1 MTRPPRPTALVS
13 SSPFSH
19 PSRQW
24 LLQSWLWP
32 WYLYGSWVSIKAL
45 AIPCKVE
52 DLIELCNSYSLCGG
66 FNTNGFL
73 KTTCDHKIP
82 CGMCSSFPS
91 TLLRVYGHL
100 HSQVHFWQGR
110 LWQVRWSLV
119 SIIRRVKA
127 LTTIML
133 QLIQDTDKILGTNI
147 SFLYRR
153 ITIFLHE
160 GVRQLHVGNMDSSCS
175 DIRSQWRRAPLA
187 RFQCQE
193 PNHIS
198 NSLLIFHNIT
208 FFLSLLLKIT
218 KWNRKVL

>member
-13 SSPFSH
+13 SSLSFH

-82 CGMCSSFPS
+82 CGMCSSFLS

-193 PNHIS
+193 PNY
-198 NSLLIFHNIT
+198 L
-208 FFLSLLLKIT
+208 
-218 KWNRKVL
+218 